1 MLTEVLGTAYRTR
14 FTKILMSGE
23 SATVRD
29 RIEPKLKAEVE
40 TLFHQLG
47 LSTTES
53 INIFYNQVQLRR
65 GLPFDVVVP
74 NKITKKT
81 FRDTDAGKNL
91 TRCENVDDMFDKLG
105 I

>member
-1 MLTEVLGTAYRTR
+1 MA
-14 FTKILMSGE
+14 TK
-23 SATVRD
+23 SATVRA

-47 LSTTES
+47 LSTTEA
-53 INIFYNQVQLRR
+53 INIFYNQVQLRK

-74 NKITKKT
+74 NKTTEKT

-91 TRCENVDDMFDKLG
+91 TRCESVDDMFDKLG